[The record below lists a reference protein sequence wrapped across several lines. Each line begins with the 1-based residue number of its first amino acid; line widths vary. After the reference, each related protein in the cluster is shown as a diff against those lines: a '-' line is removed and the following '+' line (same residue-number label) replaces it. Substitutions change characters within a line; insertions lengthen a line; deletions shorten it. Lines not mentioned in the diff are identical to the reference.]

1 MILSHGNDSCITGHL
16 WEIPQSPHKGPVI
29 EFELL
34 VILDARRLMWHH
46 QCRKVCL
53 SEADNFGGGP
63 GTFCWFFFNFY
74 VYDFRF
80 KVWGPKTFLAEFQT
94 LDITVM
100 ISLDD
105 TVLYHRL
112 GCVMIQSEITGY
124 CIHHNNEKC
133 NINPTFNYHL
143 IHWGR
148 DKMAAIFQTFLMHF
162 LMKIYQICLK
172 WVKTPMFY
180 LGKKLLGPNR
190 TRLHLIPWKIIH

>member
-1 MILSHGNDSCITGHL
+1 MRETTVTSQRASNWVWVAGDMRCQETHVTSPVSESLPVRGRQLWRRTGN
-16 WEIPQSPHKGPVI
+16 
-29 EFELL
+29 FLL
-34 VILDARRLMWHH
+34 IFL
-46 QCRKVCL
+46 Q
-53 SEADNFGGGP
+53 
-63 GTFCWFFFNFY
+63 FY

-133 NINPTFNYHL
+133 NINPIFNYHL
-143 IHWGR
+143 MHWGR